1 MIIKYFDLKKN
12 LNKNFLFFL
21 LYGPNIGHIEEIIN
35 NIIKPSSTKN
45 VFNYDENEILSN
57 TDNFEQSITSKSFFE
72 NEKLIIINR
81 ASDKILNIIE
91 SIFEKNLPDTTFIL
105 KSGNLEKKSKLR
117 NFFEKKK
124 NIICVPFYDDNYNS
138 LLTNATNFFREK
150 NLKVSPETINL
161 IIERSNK
168 DRINL
173 KNELEKISYFA
184 LNKKSINYED
194 INKLTNLS
202 SNFQISELT
211 DHCLTK
217 NKVKT
222 INILN
227 ENVSSIEDNIVILK
241 SFLYKIKRLKIIKEK
256 LEEKQNLDSVISAYK
271 PPIFWKD
278 KEIIKQQI
286 KKYSLKDLNYL
297 ISQINDLEILIK
309 KNSQISNL
317 IVHNFILENLISV
330 NN

>member
-21 LYGPNIGHIEEIIN
+21 LYGPNIGHIEETIN
-35 NIIKPSSTKN
+35 NIIKPSSTEN

-57 TDNFEQSITSKSFFE
+57 PDNFEQSITSKSFFE
-72 NEKLIIINR
+72 NEKLIIISR
-81 ASDKILNIIE
+81 ATDKVLNIIE
-91 SIFEKNLPDTTFIL
+91 NILEKNLSDTTIIL
-105 KSGNLEKKSKLR
+105 KSSNLDKKSKLR

-138 LLTNATNFFREK
+138 LSANAINFFREK
-150 NLKVSPETINL
+150 NIKISPETINL
-161 IIERSNK
+161 IIERSNG

-211 DHCLTK
+211 DHCLAK
-217 NKVKT
+217 NKLKT

-227 ENVSSIEDNIVILK
+227 ENVSSIDDNIIILK

-256 LEEKQNLDSVISAYK
+256 MEEKQNLDSVISAYR

-278 KEIIKQQI
+278 KDIIKQQI
-286 KKYSLKDLNYL
+286 KKYSLRELNYL
-297 ISQINDLEILIK
+297 ISQINELEILIK
-309 KNSQISNL
+309 KNYQLSNL
-317 IVHNFILENLISV
+317 IVHNFILENLITV

>member
-12 LNKNFLFFL
+12 INKNFPLFL
-21 LYGPNIGHIEEIIN
+21 LYGPNIGHIEETID
-35 NIIKPSSTKN
+35 NIIKPSSTNN

-72 NEKLIIINR
+72 NEKLIIISR
-81 ASDKILNIIE
+81 ATDKILNIIE
-91 SIFEKNLPDTTFIL
+91 SIFEKNLSDTTIIL
-105 KSGNLEKKSKLR
+105 KSSNLDKKSKLR

-138 LLTNATNFFREK
+138 LSANAINFFREK
-150 NLKVSPETINL
+150 NIKVSPETINL
-161 IIERSNK
+161 IIERSNG

-211 DHCLTK
+211 DHCLAK
-217 NKVKT
+217 NKLKT

-227 ENVSSIEDNIVILK
+227 ENVSSIDDNIIILK
-241 SFLYKIKRLKIIKEK
+241 SFLFKIKRLRIIKK
-256 LEEKQNLDSVISAYK
+256 KIEEKQNLDNVISAYR

-278 KEIIKQQI
+278 KDIIKQQI
-286 KKYSLKDLNYL
+286 KKYSLQELNNL
-297 ISQINDLEILIK
+297 ISQINELEILIK
-309 KNSQISNL
+309 KNYQVSNL